1 MVLRS
6 TLNFRA
12 NSLLLI
18 FIFTFSIN
26 SLSFGK
32 SVRLEIVN
40 SELISIAICIIFTS
54 NKLCNNLSQL
64 YIVIQSFLYILKLS
78 FIPALHT
85 HREQRGLA
93 QLVDYT
99 HSARIPPHHS
109 RHSLLILLQ
118 NLLHNRFPPTR
129 RNDHRPIIQLF
140 INDPNNVPISPA
152 LL

>member
-32 SVRLEIVN
+32 SVRLEMVN

-54 NKLCNNLSQL
+54 DKLCNNLSQL
-64 YIVIQSFLYILKLS
+64 YIVIQSLLYILKLS
-78 FIPALHT
+78 FIAFACSAYFNPRT
-85 HREQRGLA
+85 RVECDTKEQIVMFNYLYFNPR
-93 QLVDYT
+93 
-99 HSARIPPHHS
+99 
-109 RHSLLILLQ
+109 
-118 NLLHNRFPPTR
+118 TR
-129 RNDHRPIIQLF
+129 VECD
-140 INDPNNVPISPA
+140 
-152 LL
+152 